1 MKVTRFRTSLIALA
15 VCAVGVSSS
24 AQDLPEGT
32 FQLPEPTFQAPPSCS
47 TVPCE
52 PVSPASTIPSVA
64 DIFKSSVRDF
74 KALPTRSNLI
84 VLGVG
89 FAASGGLA
97 GADRSSSAGLSSSS
111 WAQGPFAPTG
121 MTGQFPLHVAA
132 GFAAYGLGRATGSSS
147 TAVFGAELIRAQLL
161 AQTTTQALKYAV
173 GRARPDGSSN
183 HSFPSGHTSTM
194 FATAT
199 VVQRHF
205 GWKAGIP
212 AYAAA
217 SWVAAGRI
225 HDKRHYLSDV
235 AFGAALGI
243 VAGRTVT
250 VGSGRNQF
258 EVGPIATPGGMAIG
272 FTRVP

>member
-1 MKVTRFRTSLIALA
+1 MKVTRLRTSLIALA
-15 VCAVGVSSS
+15 VCAAAVSSS
-24 AQDLPEGT
+24 AQDLAEGT

-47 TVPCE
+47 TAQCE
-52 PVSPASTIPSVA
+52 PASPASTVPSVA

-84 VLGVG
+84 LLGVG
-89 FAASGGLA
+89 FAASSGLA
-97 GADRSSSAGLSSSS
+97 GADKSSSVGLSSSG

-121 MTGQFPLHVAA
+121 VTGQFPLHVAA
-132 GFAAYGLGRATGSSS
+132 GFAAYGLGRATGSSA
-147 TAVFGAELIRAQLL
+147 TAVFGADLIRAQIL
-161 AQTTTQALKYAV
+161 AQTTTQGIKYAV
-173 GRARPDGSSN
+173 GRARPDGSGR
-183 HSFPSGHTSTM
+183 SFPSGHTSTM

-199 VVQRHF
+199 VIQQHF

-250 VGSGRNQF
+250 VGSGRGQF
-258 EVGPIATPGGMAIG
+258 EVAPISTPGGMGIG